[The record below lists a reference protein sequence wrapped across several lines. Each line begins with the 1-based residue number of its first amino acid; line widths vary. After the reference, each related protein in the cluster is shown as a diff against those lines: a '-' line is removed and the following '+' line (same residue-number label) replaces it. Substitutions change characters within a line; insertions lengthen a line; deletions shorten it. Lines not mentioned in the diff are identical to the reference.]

1 MFQSLKEP
9 KHHLNYR
16 GSCKSSMKSKLAILS
31 LIIAS
36 IFGYI
41 AGLGHISYAEQSYT
55 TERNPTQI
63 ISEIRFLINQTL
75 EAYQNKNFSGASDL
89 VDKAYLDNYE
99 LIEVPLK
106 KQNETLMKETEIML
120 REELRGLVK
129 NENSPADIQD
139 LVEKINSNLNQA
151 NRLLSNQSGN

>member
-1 MFQSLKEP
+1 M
-9 KHHLNYR
+9 R
-16 GSCKSSMKSKLAILS
+16 SKLEILS
-31 LIIAS
+31 LTIAL

-41 AGLGHISYAEQSYT
+41 AGLGHVSYAEQSYT
-55 TERNPTQI
+55 TERNLTQI

-75 EAYQNKNFSGASDL
+75 EEYQNKNFSGASDL
-89 VDKAYLDNYE
+89 ADKAYLDNYE

-120 REELRGLVK
+120 REDLRGLVK
-129 NENSPADIQD
+129 NDNSSTDIQA

-151 NRLLSNQSGN
+151 NTLLSNQSGN